1 MSNIIKFPSKTG
13 SQGDLYHK
21 LRWFH
26 DQMDK
31 VYTVVDKHH
40 YDLNKVIESAQ
51 TLETE
56 YDKVLAKY
64 VDIVGADDVEVRM
77 LQYSSNAIVE
87 VDADEGTFNIRWN
100 SGEEEEEESPKE
112 N

>member
-1 MSNIIKFPSKTG
+1 MSNIIKFPTKTG
-13 SQGDLYHK
+13 SQGDLYHQ
-21 LRWFH
+21 LRGFH

-31 VYTVVDKHH
+31 VYTVIDKHH
-40 YDLNKVIESAQ
+40 YDLSKLIEAAQ
-51 TLETE
+51 ILETE

-64 VDIVGADDVEVRM
+64 VDIVGADDVEVQM

-87 VDADEGTFNIRWN
+87 VDADQGTFNIRWG
-100 SGEEEEEESPKE
+100 SGEEEEESPKE